1 MIKNHKSTIRVIV
14 IVLSCII
21 AIVMYLSSYSIEESR
36 IDTKL
41 SEHLNDGKVTIV
53 DIYEIGE
60 SEVKNLIVFFETENS
75 TGISLLH
82 KGLNKKYQIND
93 VVQTDKVASK
103 VSFIVNRADYTIIF
117 GKSNSIIS
125 KLQYL
130 TGTTKYAVDIDSNY
144 IFIVHKSRGY
154 DGRVEIVY
162 EAPFIN
168 KPNELELR
176 SNYGSS
182 WKSFTTPLRSIIIV
196 VLSLLV
202 TSLLSKKFD
211 KYFLGEYSDLPLD
224 GQRIKQGRPW

>member
-1 MIKNHKSTIRVIV
+1 
-14 IVLSCII
+14 
-21 AIVMYLSSYSIEESR
+21 MYLSSYSIEESS

-41 SEHLNDGKVTIV
+41 SEYLNDEKVMII

-82 KGLNKKYQIND
+82 KGLNKKYEIND
-93 VVQTDKVASK
+93 IVQTDEVASSI
-103 VSFIVNRADYTIIF
+103 SFLVNRTDYSIIF
-117 GKSNSIIS
+117 GKSNSMIS

-130 TGTTKYAVDIDSNY
+130 TGATGYAVDIDSNY

-154 DGRVEIVY
+154 DGSVEIIY
-162 EAPFIN
+162 EASSNN
-168 KPNELELR
+168 KPKELELR

-182 WKSFTTPLRSIIIV
+182 WKSYTTPLRSIVLV
-196 VLSLLV
+196 VSSLLV
-202 TSLLSKKFD
+202 TSLLSKKIDSYSLD
-211 KYFLGEYSDLPLD
+211 KYSDLPLD

>member
-1 MIKNHKSTIRVIV
+1 MIKNHKSTVRVIV
-14 IVLSCII
+14 IILSCII
-21 AIVMYLSSYSIEESR
+21 AIVMYLSSYSIEESS

-41 SEHLNDGKVTIV
+41 SEYLNDEKVMIV

-60 SEVKNLIVFFETENS
+60 SEVKNLIVFFETESS

-82 KGLNKKYQIND
+82 KGLNKKYEIND
-93 VVQTDKVASK
+93 IVLTDKVVSS
-103 VSFIVNRADYTIIF
+103 VSFIVNRTNYSIIF
-117 GKSNSIIS
+117 GKSNSMIS

-130 TGTTKYAVDIDSNY
+130 TGATGYVVDIDSNY
-144 IFIVHKSRGY
+144 IFIVNKSRGY
-154 DGRVEIVY
+154 DGSVEIIY
-162 EAPFIN
+162 EAPSNN
-168 KPNELELR
+168 KPKEIELR

-182 WKSFTTPLRSIIIV
+182 WKSYTTPLRSIIIV

-211 KYFLGEYSDLPLD
+211 NYFLSEYSDLPLD